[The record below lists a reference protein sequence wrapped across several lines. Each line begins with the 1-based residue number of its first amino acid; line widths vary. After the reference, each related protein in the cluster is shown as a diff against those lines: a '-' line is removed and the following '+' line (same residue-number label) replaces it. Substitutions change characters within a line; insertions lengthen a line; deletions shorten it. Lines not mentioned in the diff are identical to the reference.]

1 MTYVYACMIQN
12 VPWTEL
18 RLSAHNGHGLTT
30 IERESWSWPKS
41 RLPWRNDHR
50 TYIYISI
57 YKMFDHGTHVWS
69 CMFNLHGFM
78 CHTCT
83 GLWFGEWV
91 LGGSTADVPGMETAH
106 PWQYPS
112 FPPRQGPGS
121 IPKSGWMSSFMFLC
135 YKWQSKLTESHSA
148 NPLDAE
154 LLLVSI

>member
-1 MTYVYACMIQN
+1 MCMHVWFKMCHGQNLDYLPIMGMVLLPLSGNHDHGQNLDFHGGMTI
-12 VPWTEL
+12 
-18 RLSAHNGHGLTT
+18 
-30 IERESWSWPKS
+30 
-41 RLPWRNDHR
+41 DHI
-50 TYIYISI
+50 YIYISI
-57 YKMFDHGTHVWS
+57 YKMFDHGIHVWS